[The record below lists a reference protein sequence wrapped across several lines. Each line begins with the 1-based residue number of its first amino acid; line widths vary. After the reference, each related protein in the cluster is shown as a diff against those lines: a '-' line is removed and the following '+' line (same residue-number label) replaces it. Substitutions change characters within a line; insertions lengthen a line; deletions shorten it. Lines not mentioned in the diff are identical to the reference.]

1 MNIDATTMLGRLA
14 DEQDTY
20 EHGHDQPLRGYL
32 AAMAVF
38 AGGTGAMSVLA
49 RATGRRLPD
58 RVALTDV
65 ILGGVATHKFAR
77 LLAKDAVTS
86 PVRVPFTQFEDAA
99 GSAELNESARKDGE
113 LRHGIGELVSC
124 PFCLAPWIATG
135 YVAALTFAP
144 RVARAW
150 SSVLTTVA
158 ISDVLQH
165 VYARI
170 RTE

>member
-1 MNIDATTMLGRLA
+1 MIDATAALGRPA
-14 DEQDTY
+14 DEQHKY

-32 AAMAVF
+32 AAMAVY
-38 AGGTGAMSVLA
+38 AGGTGAVSALA
-49 RATGRRLPD
+49 RVTGRRLPE

-65 ILGGVATHKFAR
+65 ILGGIATHKFAR
-77 LLAKDAVTS
+77 ILAKDAVTS
-86 PVRVPFTQFEDAA
+86 PARVPFTQFEGAA
-99 GSAELNESARKDGE
+99 GSAELNESVRDDSE
-113 LRHGIGELVSC
+113 VRHGIGELVTC

-150 SSVLTTVA
+150 SSAMTMVA

>member
-1 MNIDATTMLGRLA
+1 MIDATAALGRLA
-14 DEQDTY
+14 NEEHAY
-20 EHGHDQPLRGYL
+20 EHGHERPLRGYL

-38 AGGTGAMSVLA
+38 AGGTGAVAALA
-49 RATGRRLPD
+49 RVTGRQLPE
-58 RVALTDV
+58 RIALTDV

-77 LLAKDAVTS
+77 ILTKDAVTS
-86 PVRVPFTQFEDAA
+86 PARAPFTQYEEPA
-99 GSAELNESARKDGE
+99 GSAELNESPRKDSE
-113 LRHGIGELVSC
+113 LRHGIGELVTC

-135 YVAALTFAP
+135 YVATLTFAP

-150 SSVLTTVA
+150 SAVMTTVA